1 MYRIKIDELKNGEN
15 RYTPQV
21 GTLHIYGGWS
31 KRQEIRW
38 TNIQDSYFNESDA
51 MMVIESYKQT
61 QEIKKGREV
70 VSSTFKIIEW

>member
-21 GTLHIYGGWS
+21 GHLHIYGGWT

-38 TNIQDSYFNESDA
+38 TNINDSYSNESDA
-51 MMVIESYKQT
+51 MMVIESYKHT
-61 QEIKKGREV
+61 QEIKKGKEV
-70 VSSTFKIIEW
+70 VSSTFKIIE